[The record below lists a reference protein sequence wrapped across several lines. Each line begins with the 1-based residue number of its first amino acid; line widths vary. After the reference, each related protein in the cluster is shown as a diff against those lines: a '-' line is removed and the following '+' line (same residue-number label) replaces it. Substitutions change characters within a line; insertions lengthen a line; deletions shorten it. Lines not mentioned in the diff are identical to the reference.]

1 MKFRIPLHTYQGRPW
16 CGGIILGSKTILT
29 AAHCIEDIPTLP
41 NKDYFIEAGI
51 TKWGNLGFYG
61 QKAFI
66 ESYTIHPNWA
76 QCKFLTGPSF
86 WKPRS
91 SNW

>member
-1 MKFRIPLHTYQGRPW
+1 MKFRSPLHAYLGRPK

-51 TKWGNLGFYG
+51 TKRGNLGRHG
-61 QKAFI
+61 QKAFV
-66 ESYTIHPNWA
+66 ESYTIHPNYNRS
-76 QCKFLTGPSF
+76 KFFDWLPS
-86 WKPRS
+86 
-91 SNW
+91 